1 MGDSDDGGD
10 SDLIVAD
17 TSPILNLALID
28 RLDLVREQ
36 FSTVVVPDQV
46 WDELL
51 DGEDG
56 VEALRAAHDESVIEI
71 VSLEETPLVAEFRR
85 NLDRGEAAALAYA
98 IEADADLVLI
108 DEREARQAARRHGLS
123 MTGAIG
129 VLLRGVGD
137 DTDALRTE
145 LDRLREAG
153 FWISDDLYETVL
165 EQARDER

>member
-1 MGDSDDGGD
+1 MIG
-10 SDLIVAD
+10 
-17 TSPILNLALID
+17 

-36 FSTVVVPDQV
+36 FSTVVVPEQV

-51 DGEDG
+51 DGGDG
-56 VEALRAAHDESVIEI
+56 LEALQAAHDEGVFEI

-85 NLDRGEAAALAYA
+85 NIDRGEAAALAYA

-108 DEREARQAARRHGLS
+108 DEREARQTARRHGLS
-123 MTGAIG
+123 ITGAIG
-129 VLLRGVGD
+129 VLLRGVD
-137 DTDALRTE
+137 NMDTVRTE

-165 EQARDER
+165 EQARDGR